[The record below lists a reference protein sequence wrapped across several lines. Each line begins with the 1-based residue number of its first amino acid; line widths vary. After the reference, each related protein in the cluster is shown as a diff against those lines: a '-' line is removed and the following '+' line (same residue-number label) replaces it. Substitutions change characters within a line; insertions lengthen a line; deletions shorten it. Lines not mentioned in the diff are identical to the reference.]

1 MKRGSSNHVFAVE
14 NADSPTVN
22 SGDELKETTV
32 NSGDENDT
40 PGYAMSGKLNA
51 KSALHSLG
59 VVLQKLLADHAL
71 SSGQQSLFF
80 REDDSNDH
88 DNSDDYLD
96 EYE

>member
-1 MKRGSSNHVFAVE
+1 
-14 NADSPTVN
+14 
-22 SGDELKETTV
+22 
-32 NSGDENDT
+32 
-40 PGYAMSGKLNA
+40 MSGKLNA